1 MPETTHVAAVCG
13 SLSDDS
19 ATRVALREALAGAR
33 DAGATTELVDLR
45 EYDLPPRDGDDRD
58 AGDAPEL
65 RAAVADADAVVL
77 GTPMYHGSYSAPL
90 KNALDYC
97 GRDEL
102 GGKAVG
108 LLSVAGGSFPRQAL
122 GHLRTVCRAV
132 DAWALPLQ
140 VAVPNSS
147 DAVADGEL
155 ADADLAERARRLGD
169 QAAAYAGVDQYPDVK
184 AAAERADPAAGVAQD

>member
-1 MPETTHVAAVCG
+1 MQRDTHVVAVCG

-19 ATRVALREALAGAR
+19 GTRIALQTALDAAR
-33 DAGATTELVDLR
+33 DAGASAELVDLR

-58 AGDAPEL
+58 RGDGPEL
-65 RAAVADADAVVL
+65 RETIAAADAVVL
-77 GTPMYHGSYSAPL
+77 GTPMYHGSYAAPL

-108 LLSVAGGSFPRQAL
+108 LLSVAGGGFPRQAL

-140 VAVPNSS
+140 VAIPNSS
-147 DAVADGEL
+147 DSFADGEFADDTLEERTRSLGEQVVAYAGVENYPEL
-155 ADADLAERARRLGD
+155 ADA
-169 QAAAYAGVDQYPDVK
+169 AADRVASP
-184 AAAERADPAAGVAQD
+184 AQD

>member
-1 MPETTHVAAVCG
+1 MTGSTHVAAICG

-19 ATRVALREALAGAR
+19 CTRIALQEALDAAAAAGAE
-33 DAGATTELVDLR
+33 TTLVDLR

-58 AGDAPEL
+58 LGDGPQL
-65 RAAVADADAVVL
+65 RADVRAADAVLL

-108 LLSVAGGSFPRQAL
+108 LLSVAGGAFPRQAL

-132 DAWALPLQ
+132 DAWALPMQ
-140 VAVPNSS
+140 VAIPNAS
-147 DAVADGEL
+147 DHVEDGALAHPEL
-155 ADADLAERARRLGD
+155 VERSRDLGEMLVD
-169 QAAAYAGVDQYPDVK
+169 YAGVEHYPEVAADK
-184 AAAERADPAAGVAQD
+184 AKPLAGHAQD